1 MASLYDYGLPQLNQ
15 NLMNMYS
22 MVQQEKKNKMLENA
36 QNIENTAA
44 MFKLAN
50 DMKQQ
55 QMLDKDVLFSGF
67 LEAKGASPNVIQKTN
82 QYLQSLGYM
91 DEVGRIKARNIP
103 AAIQT
108 MNQDPQFQLAILQE
122 NWNDAGQKMVAL
134 DEEINK
140 LKEKNDPQKQQ
151 ELADKIMQREK
162 LKVAQFNYKN
172 MMNKLTGVKQ
182 DTAKTEAEILSEGG
196 KPAELLVK
204 YKKELAGLDT
214 NTQLIGH
221 TPDGKPVIFDP
232 KARMQTVDGM
242 PYTGRVMPRSEAYP
256 KETKAPSGYKWTGTG
271 DLEPIPGGPAD
282 IKFQTEYAK
291 NYGRLSELESG
302 LDRLKSTAEQLKK
315 HPGLYRITGLY
326 GKIPNIPG
334 SEAANAE
341 ALLNTMQAQIGFNV
355 LQNMREMSKTGG
367 ALGQVSDLENK
378 KLDRALVALDKTQS
392 PQAFQAALDEII
404 KYADGGKER
413 LRNAFEKNYST
424 QRQSKTKRPLS
435 FFDRD
440 E

>member
-108 MNQDPQFQLAILQE
+108 MNQDPHFQLGILQE

-151 ELADKIMQREK
+151 ELAYKIMQREK

-172 MMNKLTGVKQ
+172 MMDKLTG
-182 DTAKTEAEILSEGG
+182 AKTDLNRSKDEILAQGGLEAERLIDAYKRLERDKSDDYIDWGYGQKRNKRTGEIV
-196 KPAELLVK
+196 KVPTAPKESQDSIIDKTFMRQATQDVIKRRSDALTQSNNLKLIHDVMSLVK
-204 YKKELAGLDT
+204 NGQVTGKGGVLKGWLAPYAEMIGLDT
-214 NTQLIGH
+214 
-221 TPDGKPVIFDP
+221 K
-232 KARMQTVDGM
+232 
-242 PYTGRVMPRSEAYP
+242 
-256 KETKAPSGYKWTGTG
+256 
-271 DLEPIPGGPAD
+271 
-282 IKFQTEYAK
+282 
-291 NYGRLSELESG
+291 G
-302 LDRLKSTAEQLKK
+302 LDEAQAFNILARIMVGPMRLDIVGPGPVSEWEQRLLAEVSGKGATKYTAQMVLKEWERKAQQKIQDYNDSLSGITAINPTVGTVYKPIDIPKQIEGNPGQSNTKKIIKLKS
-315 HPGLYRITGLY
+315 
-326 GKIPNIPG
+326 GKTI
-334 SEAANAE
+334 EVE
-341 ALLNTMQAQIGFNV
+341 
-355 LQNMREMSKTGG
+355 
-367 ALGQVSDLENK
+367 
-378 KLDRALVALDKTQS
+378 
-392 PQAFQAALDEII
+392 
-404 KYADGGKER
+404 
-413 LRNAFEKNYST
+413 
-424 QRQSKTKRPLS
+424 
-435 FFDRD
+435 
-440 E
+440 